1 MEPQTQWRANG
12 KLLITGEY
20 LVMEGADAFAVPLI
34 KGQSL
39 QVRKTGMSKH
49 PVLIWQAQKPDGLW
63 FETRFSMP
71 ALQILHSTNREKAN
85 HLKKILQTARSI
97 NPSFLNEKESFH
109 VKTELEFPPEYGFG
123 SSSTLIATLAHWAN
137 INPFL
142 LQRKALGGSAYD
154 VACAGAKRPLIYH
167 LKENHPAWQ
176 EVSFQL
182 AFTKNLYFVYLGKK
196 QNSAQGIQYFKEK
209 AHFSNTD
216 ILEITSL
223 THQCVEAEDLDTFTR
238 LLQEHEEIVS
248 RILKK
253 PKVKNLYFEGIE
265 TVVKSLGAWGGDF
278 VLCATKIE
286 EKDFRRKLKSF
297 GFSVIF
303 AWNQLVLN
311 V

>member
-1 MEPQTQWRANG
+1 MWRANG

-34 KGQSL
+34 KGQWL
-39 QVRKTGMSKH
+39 QVTKSGTDRH
-49 PVLIWQAQKPDGLW
+49 PVLVWHAQKPGGLW
-63 FETRFSMP
+63 FEARFALPS
-71 ALQILHSTNREKAN
+71 LQILYSTNREKAN
-85 HLKKILQTARSI
+85 HLKEILQTVRSI
-97 NPSFLNEKESFH
+97 NPSFLNEKESLH
-109 VKTELEFPPEYGFG
+109 VKTVLEFPPEYGFG
-123 SSSTLIATLAHWAN
+123 SSSTLITTMARWAH

-142 LQRKALGGSAYD
+142 LQLKALGGSAYD
-154 VACAGAKRPLIYH
+154 VACAEAKCPIIYH
-167 LKENHPAWQ
+167 LEENRPVWQ
-176 EVSFQL
+176 EVSFQP
-182 AFTKNLYFVYLGKK
+182 AFIGNLYFVYLGKK

-209 AHFSNTD
+209 AHFSNRD
-216 ILEITSL
+216 ILEITAL

-253 PKVKNLYFEGIE
+253 PKVKNVYFRGVE

-278 VLCATKIE
+278 VLCATKME
-286 EKDFRRKLKSF
+286 ENDFKRKLKSL